1 MLTQCACGAR
11 QPNFLTPYDPHL
23 TPRYTLEPLD
33 VSNWSMIG
41 KSQSSLT
48 GGDRLPARS
57 ILFSTARAALS
68 SVVVA
73 MTRRGGTLP
82 FVETTSRSEYLSG
95 CIPQV
100 LGRVSRSMPE
110 QSEVAIFASD
120 FGFRTDRPLEQ
131 FQIYDDAWSLDLN
144 FAEAFLERAGRAYI
158 SSLPKVFGLPFGGLA
173 MLSDDIEVESDLS
186 KSQETILRML
196 LEVKIPQLEEIGL
209 RRRENLIYLEEK
221 MNPWELQ
228 FSTKSANIPGAAVIK
243 PKFSFDE
250 EDFKRRINAH
260 GVRSTSFFGNQA
272 VLIPVHQGLSRLDL
286 DYLLDVTGHC
296 LKESKSR

>member
-1 MLTQCACGAR
+1 MT
-11 QPNFLTPYDPHL
+11 
-23 TPRYTLEPLD
+23 
-33 VSNWSMIG
+33 G

-68 SVVVA
+68 AAVVA
-73 MTRRGGTLP
+73 MTQRGDTLP
-82 FVETTSRSEYLSG
+82 FVETTSKSEYLSG

-110 QSEVAIFASD
+110 QSEVAIFVSD
-120 FGFRTDRPLEQ
+120 FGFKTDRPMEQ

-144 FAEAFLERAGRAYI
+144 FAEVFLERAGRAYI

-173 MLSDDIEVESDLS
+173 MLSEDIEVESDLS
-186 KSQETILRML
+186 KSQEATLRML
-196 LEVKIPQLEEIGL
+196 LKDKIPQLEEIRS
-209 RRRENLIYLEEK
+209 RRRANLTYLEK
-221 MNPWELQ
+221 KIRPWELQ
-228 FSTKSANIPGAAVIK
+228 FNLKSTDMPGAAVVK
-243 PKFSFDE
+243 PNFSFNE
-250 EDFKRRINAH
+250 KDFRRRVNAH

-286 DYLLDVTGHC
+286 DYLLDVTRHC
-296 LKESKSR
+296 LEESRSA

>member
-1 MLTQCACGAR
+1 MATEG
-11 QPNFLTPYDPHL
+11 DP
-23 TPRYTLEPLD
+23 
-33 VSNWSMIG
+33 
-41 KSQSSLT
+41 
-48 GGDRLPARS
+48 LPTRS

-68 SVVVA
+68 SAVVA

-82 FVETTSRSEYLSG
+82 FVETTSRSVYLSG

-120 FGFRTDRPLEQ
+120 FGFKTDRPLEQ

-144 FAEAFLERAGRAYI
+144 FAEVFLERSGRVYI

-173 MLSDDIEVESDLS
+173 MLSEDIELESDLT
-186 KSQETILRML
+186 KSQEATLRML
-196 LEVKIPQLEEIGL
+196 LNSKIPQLEAISS
-209 RRRENLIYLEEK
+209 RRRENLLYLEKK

-228 FSTKSANIPGAAVIK
+228 FSEKSTNFPGAAVVK
-243 PKFSFDE
+243 PKFSFNE
-250 EDFKRRINAH
+250 EDFKTRINAH

-272 VLIPVHQGLSRLDL
+272 ALIPVHQGLSRLDL
-286 DYLLDVTGHC
+286 DYLLDLTGHC
-296 LKESKSR
+296 LRESRTS